1 MERIGKVTTIKKGLE
16 CIKGA
21 QHEEKIHQLIE
32 RIKYPIIQENGQRKL
47 GPMPGYPADEGPPSK
62 GCEVFVG
69 KIPRDLF
76 EDEIYPVFETIGPI
90 YEMRLMMDFDGR
102 NRGFCFVMYT
112 KKSHA
117 RAAIAKLNNYEVRK
131 GRTLGVCSS
140 VDNCRLFVGGIPKAR
155 KKEEILAE
163 LRKVTDQV
171 EDVIVYPSAADKNK
185 NRGFAFVEY
194 ATHRAAAM
202 ARRKLVTGRTQL
214 WGHPIAVDWAE
225 PEEDVDDDV
234 MKSVKVL
241 YVRNLLIDTPEE
253 VLRTHFAKFGKV
265 ERIKKIR
272 DYAFVHFVDRD
283 GAEAAMNEGEQ
294 QALDGATVEISFAK
308 PIDKNSHNQ
317 LAKVGARALAALQ
330 HGVDPNGQQ
339 QFLVYPAMGGLPML
353 ISSDAKPSQSVYPTK
368 GTQGHKGRSRAGA
381 RSSYLGYSAG
391 KATYGRYFTKNTL
404 ENDQKTESTP
414 NYSLN
419 PIDTLDDICIRSQ
432 WGKPQYQLIQST
444 ADGKTP
450 AFLYRITILPLGV
463 TIQAPKLSA
472 TDHEA
477 KQVAA
482 ETALIQLGLIN
493 TTDLMR
499 NSGAVVPQQSP
510 NAFGQPVLSAPPS
523 VMPKQSLQ
531 TQGTIQQGQMQQMQQ
546 NQMQQ
551 MFQYMHIP
559 GQGLV
564 AMPVTIDPTTMQPM
578 PLQLV
583 YQ

>member
-16 CIKGA
+16 CIKGS
-21 QHEEKIHQLIE
+21 QHEEKIQQLIE

-47 GPMPGYPADEGPPSK
+47 GPMPDFTGDAAPTK

-76 EDEIYPVFETIGPI
+76 EDEIFPVFETIGPI

-117 RAAIAKLNNYEVRK
+117 RAAISKLNNYEVRK

-241 YVRNLLIDTPEE
+241 YVRNLLIDTAEE
-253 VLRTHFAKFGKV
+253 VLRNHFAQYGKV

-272 DYAFVHFVDRD
+272 DYAFVHFVERE
-283 GAEAAMNEGEQ
+283 GAEAAMNGGETQ
-294 QALDGATVEISFAK
+294 MLDGAMVEISFAK
-308 PIDKNSHNQ
+308 PIDKNNHNQ

-353 ISSDAKPSQSVYPTK
+353 ISSESKPSQSIYPTK

-391 KATYGRYFTKNTL
+391 KATYGRYFTKNTM
-404 ENDQKTESTP
+404 ENDQKADTSA

-419 PIDTLDDICIRSQ
+419 PIETLDDICLRSQ

-444 ADGKTP
+444 SDGKTP

-463 TIQAPKLSA
+463 SIQSPKLSS
-472 TDHEA
+472 TDQEA
-477 KQVAA
+477 KNIAA
-482 ETALIQLGLIN
+482 ETALVQLGFIN

-499 NSGAVVPQQSP
+499 TTASAMPQTSTA
-510 NAFGQPVLSAPPS
+510 AFGQPVLSAPS
-523 VMPKQSLQ
+523 TTLQ
-531 TQGTIQQGQMQQMQQ
+531 TKPSIHAPQQQQQQ
-546 NQMQQ
+546 QLQQSQMQQ
-551 MFQYMHIP
+551 MFQYMQIP

-564 AMPVTIDPTTMQPM
+564 AVPVTIDPTTMQPM